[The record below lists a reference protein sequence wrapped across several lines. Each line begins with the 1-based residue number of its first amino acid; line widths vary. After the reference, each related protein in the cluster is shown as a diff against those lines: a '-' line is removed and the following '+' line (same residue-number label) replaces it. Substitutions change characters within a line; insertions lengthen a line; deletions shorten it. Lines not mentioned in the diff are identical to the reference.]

1 MRLFT
6 WPNHTITPE
15 EGMNILNPPF
25 DLALRIT
32 GPGNAL
38 NEIIHRNAPTL
49 EAFVRRAMVNYDT
62 LLRRCPLD

>member
-1 MRLFT
+1 
-6 WPNHTITPE
+6 
-15 EGMNILNPPF
+15 MNILNPPF

-32 GPGNAL
+32 GPGPGNAL